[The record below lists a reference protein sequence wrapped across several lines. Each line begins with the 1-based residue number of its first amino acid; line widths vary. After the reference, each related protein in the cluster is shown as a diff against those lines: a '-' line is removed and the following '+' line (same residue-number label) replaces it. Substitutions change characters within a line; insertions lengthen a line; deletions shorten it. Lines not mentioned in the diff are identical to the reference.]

1 MERDENQNGY
11 VNGVIRG
18 TNRWL
23 EAVRIAKEKKKVDP
37 ELVEALISRVTVYED
52 NRIEV
57 EFDHFEQRKAVEQ
70 VLEWLKEEGEEAD
83 DE

>member
-1 MERDENQNGY
+1 M
-11 VNGVIRG
+11 IRG